1 METKR
6 KQTAL
11 LRLFTK
17 FPASSALGEGDLAA
31 KVHAYCETLETC
43 AASDVEYACIRLGK
57 ADSAFIPSA
66 GQVYTAAQ
74 ENAATRV
81 RLRNDS
87 IPRLPRYEMTQ
98 AKREEMK
105 ERFNGLL
112 DELKAGTFLD
122 ENYGK
127 LQPGESPRLRPI
139 VERRAPSSW
148 LERWEKE
155 NGRSYYPVYSRQA
168 AE

>member
-6 KQTAL
+6 KQAAL

-31 KVHAYCETLETC
+31 KVHAYCETLESC
-43 AASDVEYACIRLGK
+43 AASDVEYACIKLGK

-66 GQVYTAAQ
+66 GQVYTSAQ

-81 RLRNDS
+81 RLRNES
-87 IPRLPRYEMTQ
+87 TPRLPRYEMSQ

-105 ERFNGLL
+105 SRFNDLL
-112 DELKAGTFLD
+112 DELKAGKYLNED
-122 ENYGK
+122 YGK
-127 LQPGESPRLRPI
+127 LQPGEPPRLRPI
-139 VERRAPSSW
+139 VERRSPPSW
-148 LERWEKE
+148 LEKWERE
-155 NGRSYYPVYSRQA
+155 NGRPYYPVFSRQA